1 MKGIQI
7 DLVNGCSCNGL
18 SKETASKAAEVLGCR
33 RSMYI
38 SHYPCSSDR
47 NHVQQRLIVNAVGT
61 ELDIS
66 FRAFRRAWPDLP
78 KP

>member
-1 MKGIQI
+1 MEGIEI

-18 SKETASKAAEVLGCR
+18 LKETASEPTEVLGCR
-33 RSMYI
+33 RSVYVND
-38 SHYPCSSDR
+38 YPRSSDI
-47 NHVQQRLIVNAVGT
+47 NHVQQRLIVNTVGT

-66 FRAFRRAWPDLP
+66 FKEFTRARPDSP